1 VFYSFLDMPDRFGLE
16 ISWQKLRQRWEQTK
30 TAWNDPVS
38 WEFEKN
44 VIVPLGEQEDRTLRE
59 LERLT
64 QVIEQAQR
72 NVR

>member
-1 VFYSFLDMPDRFGLE
+1 MKDRFGLGE
-16 ISWQKLRQRWEQTK
+16 AWQKLRQRWEQTK
-30 TAWNDPVS
+30 AAWNDPVS
-38 WEFEKN
+38 REFEKN
-44 VIVPLGEQEDRTLRE
+44 VIVPLGAQEDRTLRE